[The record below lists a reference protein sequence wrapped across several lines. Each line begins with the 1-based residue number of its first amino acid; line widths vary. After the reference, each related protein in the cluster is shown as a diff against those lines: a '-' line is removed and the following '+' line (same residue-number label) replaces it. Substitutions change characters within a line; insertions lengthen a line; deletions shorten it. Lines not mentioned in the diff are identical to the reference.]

1 MRTRPPFP
9 GVAVVTGAS
18 AGVGRAT
25 AVELA
30 RHGCD
35 VALLARGSA
44 GLDAAARDVE
54 RCGRR
59 AVAVPTDVA
68 CYEEVADAARA
79 AEAALGP
86 IELWCNVA
94 MTTVF
99 APIADTIPADFARA
113 VDVTFL
119 GQVWGTKVALA
130 HMTPVDRGTIVN
142 VGSALAYLGIPLQA
156 AYCASKFAC
165 RGFSQSVRAELLH
178 ANSSIRLHM
187 VELPAV
193 NTPQFEWCATT
204 LHHKP
209 RPVAPVYK
217 PETAARAIV
226 RTARGHKANR
236 ILGVWNRGVVLA
248 ASIVPNV
255 AVHFAARTAVDGQI
269 TDEPIR
275 PPRPENLRAPA
286 DDDCDYGAEGRF
298 GSEAHGML
306 DAQFWKSSPSTIRNL
321 VGAIV
326 DATADRLHMKS

>member
-1 MRTRPPFP
+1 VRTRSPFP

-30 RHGCD
+30 RNGCD

-44 GLDAAARDVE
+44 GLEAAARDVE

-59 AVAVPTDVA
+59 AVVVPTDVA
-68 CYEEVADAARA
+68 CYDEVVDAATA
-79 AEAALGP
+79 AAGALGP

-99 APIADTIPADFARA
+99 APIADTMPADFARA

-119 GQVWGTKVALA
+119 GQVWGTKVALE
-130 HMTPVDRGTIVN
+130 HMNPRDRGTIVN

-178 ANSSIRLHM
+178 ANSSVRLHM

-193 NTPQFEWCATT
+193 NTPQFDWCATT
-204 LHHKP
+204 LPHKP

-217 PETAARAIV
+217 PEVAARAVV
-226 RTARGHKANR
+226 RAARGHKANR

-248 ASIVPNV
+248 ASITPNI
-255 AVHFAARTAVDGQI
+255 AVHFAARTAIDGQI

-275 PPRPENLRAPA
+275 PPRPENLRAPM
-286 DDDCDYGAEGRF
+286 DEEHDYGAVGRF

-306 DAQFWKSSPSTIRNL
+306 DPQFWKSSPSTLRNL

-326 DATADRLHMKS
+326 DSAADRLHAEC